1 MKLINIVSCSAL
13 LAGTIA
19 AAVSAQPATK
29 ANPLR
34 VSMVA
39 APAASGGF
47 LGAVEVT
54 LTNTSNHTVR
64 VPSWELP
71 SQDSEAKLFQV
82 SRDGQEV
89 AYTGMMAKH
98 GLPAAEDFTILKAG
112 ETYRTTIDLS
122 ASYDLR
128 KSGQYAIIY
137 SAPLQHAS
145 LSNGEMLKHSNGLP
159 MVVQSAPL
167 SLWVDGSDQLSAKGT
182 ASQPTLA
189 QTLGTGTLSY
199 SRCTTSQQSQI
210 PTAISA
216 AQTYSE
222 NAKGYL
228 AGGTV
233 GARYTTW
240 FGAYTS
246 SRHATA
252 SQHFVAIDDALDN
265 KPITIDCSC
274 KKKTT
279 YAYVYPNQPYT
290 IYVCGAFWSA
300 ANTGTDSRA
309 GTLIHETSHFTVVAG
324 TDDHVYGQS
333 GAKSLAIS
341 DPDAALDNA
350 DSHEYFAE
358 NTPFQN

>member
-1 MKLINIVSCSAL
+1 MKLTNIACCSAL

-19 AAVSAQPATK
+19 AAVSAAPSTK
-29 ANPLR
+29 SNPLR
-34 VSMVA
+34 VSLIA
-39 APAASGGF
+39 AQATSGGF
-47 LGAVEVT
+47 LGAVDIAI
-54 LTNTSNHTVR
+54 TNTSNHTVR
-64 VPSWELP
+64 VPAWELP
-71 SQDSEAKLFQV
+71 SQDSESKLFKV
-82 SRDGQEV
+82 SRGGEEV

-98 GLPAAEDFTILKAG
+98 GVPGAEDFTILKAG

-128 KSGQYAIIY
+128 KSGQYVITY
-137 SAPLQHAS
+137 SSPLQHAS
-145 LSNGEMLKHSNGLP
+145 LSNGEMLKHTNGLP

-167 SLWVDGSDQLSAKGT
+167 SLWVDGSDQLAMAKDSTPSA
-182 ASQPTLA
+182 PV
-189 QTLGTGTLSY
+189 QTVGALSY
-199 SRCTTSQQSQI
+199 SRCTTSQQSQL

-279 YAYVYPNQPYT
+279 YAYVYPTQPYT
-290 IYVCGAFWSA
+290 VYVCGAFWNA

-309 GTLIHETSHFTVVAG
+309 GTLIHEMSHFNAVAG

-341 DPDAALDNA
+341 NPDAALDNA

>member
-1 MKLINIVSCSAL
+1 MKLINVVSCSAL

-34 VSMVA
+34 VGMVA

-71 SQDSEAKLFQV
+71 SQDSEAKLFKV

-98 GLPAAEDFTILKAG
+98 GLPGAQDFTVLKAG

-128 KSGQYAIIY
+128 KSGQYVITY

-145 LSNGEMLKHSNGLP
+145 LSNGEMLKHANGLP
-159 MVVQSAPL
+159 MVAQSAPL
-167 SLWVDGSDQLSAKGT
+167 SLWVDGSDQLAMAKGST
-182 ASQPTLA
+182 PSAPVQTVAS
-189 QTLGTGTLSY
+189 LSY

-210 PTAISA
+210 PAAISA

-246 SRHATA
+246 SRQATA
-252 SQHFVAIDDALDN
+252 SQHFVNIDNALDN
-265 KPITIDCSC
+265 AAITIDCSC